1 MIMWR
6 PTWGVHGA
14 CAQVVKRKGLRA
26 TPFPGMGDPA
36 GEAREGGGMNIDTT
50 FKEFVDERGINF
62 LQLDFGSRKYRSL
75 VEAFNNAKSE
85 LGAEAE
91 AREHEKIR
99 AWLVLNEQSA
109 MEKLRNLRARRRGR
123 RVSAVPGLRLVVS

>member
-1 MIMWR
+1 
-6 PTWGVHGA
+6 
-14 CAQVVKRKGLRA
+14 
-26 TPFPGMGDPA
+26 
-36 GEAREGGGMNIDTT
+36 MNIDTT

-75 VEAFNNAKSE
+75 VETFNKAKSE
-85 LGAEAE
+85 LGAEDE

-99 AWLVLNEQSA
+99 AWLALNEQSA

-123 RVSAVPGLRLVVS
+123 RVPTLPGLRLVVS